1 MRNAAVV
8 ESLQFT
14 GGCEWVVEAHG
25 CNRAALSDVS
35 VLARVFTRIIDEA
48 GLHPIAQPVWHKFPG
63 AGGVTGLALLSE
75 SHLACHT
82 FPEFGSAC
90 LNLFCC
96 RPRPQW
102 DFEQRLKEMLGAS
115 AVTVRRIERPYQS
128 LMDS

>member
-1 MRNAAVV
+1 MRNAAAVV
-8 ESLQFT
+8 PVEIT

-25 CNRAALSDVS
+25 CDPSTLTDVS
-35 VLARVFTRIIDEA
+35 KLAQVFARIVDEA
-48 GLHPIAQPVWHKFPG
+48 DLHPVSPPVWHKFPG

-102 DFEQRLKEMLGAS
+102 DFEERLKEMLGAS
-115 AVTVRRIERPYQS
+115 IVTVRRIERPYH
-128 LMDS
+128 L